1 MHIEKPEGI
10 DLSNTGKLELYFIGT
25 GSAFTKTR
33 NQNNLLIIK
42 GGHHL
47 LVDCGTRCTQALYD
61 AGITL
66 ASVRNFLITHSH
78 ADHIGGLEEV
88 QLFNR
93 YVLGK
98 KPGMVINEE
107 YASIIWN
114 QSLRG
119 GSEQSESIPLSFA
132 DLWQEIRP
140 MERKDMPRETWEAT
154 VGNINVKLPRTMH
167 FPDSATSWE
176 DSAWSC
182 AVIIDDRVLF
192 TSDTRYDPALLM
204 DYDSLMDFEIIF
216 HDCQLFTGGIH
227 ASLDEL
233 SALPPNLKSKIIL
246 MHYGDNWLDFRQQAL
261 DSGFHSWAKQGH
273 SYIFE

>member
-10 DLSNTGKLELYFIGT
+10 DLGNTGKLELYFIGT

-61 AGITL
+61 AGIAL

-93 YVLGK
+93 YVVGK
-98 KPGMVINEE
+98 KPEMVINEE
-107 YASIIWN
+107 YSSIIWN

-132 DLWQEIRP
+132 DLWHEIRP
-140 MERKDMPRETWEAT
+140 MERKDMPRETWEAAI
-154 VGNINVKLPRTMH
+154 GNINVKLPRTMH

-204 DYDSLMDFEIIF
+204 DYDRLMDFEIIF

-233 SALPPNLKSKIIL
+233 SALPSNLKSKIIL
-246 MHYGDNWLDFRQQAL
+246 MHYGDNWRDFRQQAL

-273 SYIFE
+273 SYIFD

>member
-98 KPGMVINEE
+98 KPGIVINEE